1 MSFHLPVMMGAT
13 LVMFA
18 LTYDFSGRG
27 KINRAEGLGLVAA
40 FAAYHYY
47 TFTYTL

>member
-1 MSFHLPVMMGAT
+1 MTLHLPTMIGAT
-13 LVMFA
+13 LLMFT

-47 TFTYTL
+47 TFNFTL